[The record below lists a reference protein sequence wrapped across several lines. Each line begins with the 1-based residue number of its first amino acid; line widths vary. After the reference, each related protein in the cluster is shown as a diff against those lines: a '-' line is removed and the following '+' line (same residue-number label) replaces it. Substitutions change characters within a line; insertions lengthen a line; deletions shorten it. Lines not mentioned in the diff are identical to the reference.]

1 MGWYTETMATPV
13 DELYEQASD
22 LPPNERAAL
31 TGLLVDTLEG
41 AVDPDVER
49 AWRQEVTRRV
59 EELDSGAAQTVPWE
73 QVREKLRKICGG
85 L

>member
-13 DELYEQASD
+13 DELYEKAAD

-41 AVDPDVER
+41 AVDPDVEQ
-49 AWRQEVTRRV
+49 AWRREVTRRI
-59 EELDSGAAQTVPWE
+59 EELDSGAAQTVPCE